1 MSKEKNRIDKRAR
14 SVSVTSSGKSGG
26 WKVSGRALCA
36 RVCDAQGA
44 TAAVE
49 QSRQHTPP
57 WQWPKTKTHR
67 KARLD
72 AAAAGGV
79 GAAAQHFFS

>member
-1 MSKEKNRIDKRAR
+1 
-14 SVSVTSSGKSGG
+14 
-26 WKVSGRALCA
+26 
-36 RVCDAQGA
+36 VCDAQGA